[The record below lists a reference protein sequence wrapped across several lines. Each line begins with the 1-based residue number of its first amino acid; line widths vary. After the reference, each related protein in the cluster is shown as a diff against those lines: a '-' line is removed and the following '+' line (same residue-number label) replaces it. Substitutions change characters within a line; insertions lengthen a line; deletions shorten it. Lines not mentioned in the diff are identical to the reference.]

1 MSAKLKILQDARDS
15 KLLNSAL
22 ILCVTE
28 VVVLIGAILL
38 ELVLDRRFV
47 LITRIN
53 AVSWLVCGAGSI
65 VLAIIGFVTGPKRSA
80 AISVVAL
87 CIVIFILCAF
97 RFALV

>member
-1 MSAKLKILQDARDS
+1 MPAKLKILQNARHS

-22 ILCVTE
+22 ILCAGEIT
-28 VVVLIGAILL
+28 VLLGAILL
-38 ELVLDRRFV
+38 ELVFGRRFV

-65 VLAIIGFVTGPKRSA
+65 VLSVIGFIKGPKRFA

-87 CIVIFILCAF
+87 CIVIFVLCGL